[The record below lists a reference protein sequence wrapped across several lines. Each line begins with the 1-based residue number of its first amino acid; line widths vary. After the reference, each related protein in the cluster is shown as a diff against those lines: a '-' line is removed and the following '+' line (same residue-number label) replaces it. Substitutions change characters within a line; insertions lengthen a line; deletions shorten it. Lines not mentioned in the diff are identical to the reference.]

1 MLRAL
6 EYVEVGR
13 NVWMLCLSGNV
24 KQTGRHKNLANGA
37 VPQPALTSKAAS
49 RQDDDPQEVLCTS
62 QDMETNLRAAMLACV
77 HHMCMLAKIDG
88 SMRADN
94 RVWVLCVPVAR

>member
-62 QDMETNLRAAMLACV
+62 QDMETNMRAAMLACV
-77 HHMCMLAKIDG
+77 HHMCMFAKING

-94 RVWVLCVPVAR
+94 RVWVLCVHVAR